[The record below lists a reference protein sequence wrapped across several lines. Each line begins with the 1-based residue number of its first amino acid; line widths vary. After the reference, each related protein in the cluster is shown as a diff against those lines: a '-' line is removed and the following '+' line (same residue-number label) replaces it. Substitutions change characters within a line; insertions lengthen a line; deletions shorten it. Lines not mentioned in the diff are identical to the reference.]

1 MSLTAS
7 ARGVIAVTN
16 REYLDYL
23 AHEAPDQLTAW
34 FESEHVDATEM
45 LLLAESYRLE
55 RDSLREQNRAMAVT
69 IANIREQLED
79 DGR

>member
-1 MSLTAS
+1 M
-7 ARGVIAVTN
+7 TN
-16 REYLDYL
+16 SEYLDYL

-34 FESEHVDATEM
+34 FESKHVDPTEYIV
-45 LLLAESYRLE
+45 LAQAYKVEN
-55 RDSLREQNRAMAVT
+55 DSLREQNRAMAVT

>member
-1 MSLTAS
+1 M
-7 ARGVIAVTN
+7 TN
-16 REYLDYL
+16 REWLNML
-23 AHEAPDQLTAW
+23 AAEAPDKLTAW

-55 RDSLREQNRAMAVT
+55 RDSLREQNRAMAST
-69 IANIREQLED
+69 SANIREQLED

>member
-1 MSLTAS
+1 M
-7 ARGVIAVTN
+7 TN

-34 FESEHVDATEM
+34 FESEYVDPTEYII
-45 LLLAESYRLE
+45 LAQAYKVE

-79 DGR
+79 D

>member
-1 MSLTAS
+1 M
-7 ARGVIAVTN
+7 TN

>member
-1 MSLTAS
+1 M
-7 ARGVIAVTN
+7 TN
-16 REYLDYL
+16 REWLNML
-23 AHEAPDQLTAW
+23 AAEAPDQLTAW
-34 FESEHVDATEM
+34 FESEYVDPTEM

>member
-1 MSLTAS
+1 M
-7 ARGVIAVTN
+7 IAVTN
-16 REYLDYL
+16 REYLDHL
-23 AHEAPDQLTAW
+23 AHHAPDQLTAW